1 VWEYSKRLVSG
12 SIVALSPAS
21 DCFQSKCVV
30 AVVAARPLEG
40 VKQQPPEIDVFF
52 ARAEDADFNP
62 QQEWVIVEAKSGY
75 YEANRH
81 TMTALQ
87 KMARERSVPL

>member
-1 VWEYSKRLVSG
+1 M
-12 SIVALSPAS
+12 
-21 DCFQSKCVV
+21 

-40 VKQQPPEIDVFF
+40 VKQQPPEIDLFF
-52 ARAEDADFNP
+52 ARAEDADFDS
-62 QQEWVIVEAKSGY
+62 QQEWIIVEAKSGY

-87 KMARERSVPL
+87 KMAKEKLVAL